1 MTNNNITIK
10 GNVYDAETGNILDA
24 QRSARTPAAA
34 ASNFHS
40 GTQKSHTLQRKYI
53 KKQPRTI
60 DSVAPVRAA
69 TTAGIKENSAVRSSQ
84 RLAAERSTPPQ
95 IIRRSKR
102 TRRVQDIRRS
112 SNIAHF
118 AKAKATTTT
127 KPPVKRP
134 ATPETPDIAPTANQL
149 EQTAR
154 QRQAIIKQQQTRSV
168 LPSQVIKQQAIQEAT
183 DKMLTRQQR
192 KEVKPAKNTS
202 LWRRLVSVG
211 STAIAV
217 LLLGAY
223 FTYINMP
230 ALSTRIAASQAGI
243 NASYPNYQPS
253 GYSLNGP
260 VAYQQGSVIMKFAA
274 NGSNENFTLAQTRSE
289 WDSSA
294 VLENYI
300 KPKSREKY
308 TTTAANGLTIYSYGT
323 HAAWVNA
330 GILYT
335 VDGNAELAPE
345 QIQKIAASL

>member
-24 QRSARTPAAA
+24 QRSTRTPAAA

-60 DSVAPVRAA
+60 DSVAPVRAT
-69 TTAGIKENSAVRSSQ
+69 TTAGIKENSASRSSQ

-118 AKAKATTTT
+118 AKVTTAT

-154 QRQAIIKQQQTRSV
+154 QRQAIIKQQQTRSI

-300 KPKSREKY
+300 KPKSRDKY
-308 TTTAANGLTIYSYGT
+308 TTTTANGLTIYSYGT

>member
-1 MTNNNITIK
+1 MTNNITIK

-24 QRSARTPAAA
+24 QRSERTPAAA

-60 DSVAPVRAA
+60 DSVAPVRA
-69 TTAGIKENSAVRSSQ
+69 TTAGIKENSALRSSQ

-118 AKAKATTTT
+118 AKATATT
-127 KPPVKRP
+127 KPSVKHP
-134 ATPETPDIAPTANQL
+134 ATPETPDIAPTTNQI

-154 QRQAIIKQQQTRSV
+154 QRQAITKQQQTRSV

-217 LLLGAY
+217 LRFEHPYSRL
-223 FTYINMP
+223 
-230 ALSTRIAASQAGI
+230 AGW
-243 NASYPNYQPS
+243 Y
-253 GYSLNGP
+253 
-260 VAYQQGSVIMKFAA
+260 
-274 NGSNENFTLAQTRSE
+274 
-289 WDSSA
+289 
-294 VLENYI
+294 
-300 KPKSREKY
+300 
-308 TTTAANGLTIYSYGT
+308 
-323 HAAWVNA
+323 
-330 GILYT
+330 
-335 VDGNAELAPE
+335 
-345 QIQKIAASL
+345 

>member
-53 KKQPRTI
+53 KKQPRAI
-60 DSVAPVRAA
+60 DSIAPVRAA
-69 TTAGIKENSAVRSSQ
+69 TSAGIKENSAARSSQ

-118 AKAKATTTT
+118 AKAAT

-134 ATPETPDIAPTANQL
+134 VAPETPDIAPTANQL

-192 KEVKPAKNTS
+192 KEVKPTKNLS

-289 WDSSA
+289 WDSLA

-300 KPKSREKY
+300 KPKSHDKY

>member
-53 KKQPRTI
+53 KKPRTI

-69 TTAGIKENSAVRSSQ
+69 TPAGIKENSAARSSQ

-118 AKAKATTTT
+118 AKATTTT
-127 KPPVKRP
+127 KPSVKHP
-134 ATPETPDIAPTANQL
+134 ATPETPDIAPTTNQL

-192 KEVKPAKNTS
+192 KEVKPTKNFS

-274 NGSNENFTLAQTRSE
+274 NGSNENFTLVQTRSE

-300 KPKSREKY
+300 KPKSRDKY

>member
-24 QRSARTPAAA
+24 QRSERTPAAA
-34 ASNFHS
+34 ASDFHS
-40 GTQKSHTLQRKYI
+40 GIQKSHTLQRKYI
-53 KKQPRTI
+53 KKQPRVI

-69 TTAGIKENSAVRSSQ
+69 TPAGIKENSAARSSQ
-84 RLAAERSTPPQ
+84 RLAAERSTPQ

-118 AKAKATTTT
+118 AKATTTA
-127 KPPVKRP
+127 KPSVKHP
-134 ATPETPDIAPTANQL
+134 ATPETPDIAPTTNQL

-192 KEVKPAKNTS
+192 KEVKPTKNFS
-202 LWRRLVSVG
+202 LWRRLVSIG

-300 KPKSREKY
+300 KPKSHDKY

>member
-24 QRSARTPAAA
+24 KRSERTPAAA

-40 GTQKSHTLQRKYI
+40 GTQKSRTLQRKYI
-53 KKQPRTI
+53 NKQPHTI
-60 DSVAPVRAA
+60 DSVAPKRTSAPTGV
-69 TTAGIKENSAVRSSQ
+69 KENPTARSSQ
-84 RLAAERSTPPQ
+84 RLTAERSTPPQ
-95 IIRRSKR
+95 IIRRSKKAR
-102 TRRVQDIRRS
+102 SVQDIRRS

-118 AKAKATTTT
+118 AKATTTT

-192 KEVKPAKNTS
+192 KEIKPTKNPS
-202 LWRRLVSVG
+202 LWRRLVSIG

-300 KPKSREKY
+300 KPKSRDKY

>member
-40 GTQKSHTLQRKYI
+40 GIQKSHTLQRKYI
-53 KKQPRTI
+53 KKQPRVI

-69 TTAGIKENSAVRSSQ
+69 TPAGIKENSAARSSQ
-84 RLAAERSTPPQ
+84 RLAAERSTPQ

-118 AKAKATTTT
+118 AKATTTT
-127 KPPVKRP
+127 KPSVKHP
-134 ATPETPDIAPTANQL
+134 ATPETPDIAPTTNQL

-192 KEVKPAKNTS
+192 KEVKPTKNFS
-202 LWRRLVSVG
+202 LWRRLVSIG

-300 KPKSREKY
+300 KPKSHDKY

>member
-24 QRSARTPAAA
+24 QRSERTPAAA
-34 ASNFHS
+34 ASDFHS
-40 GTQKSHTLQRKYI
+40 GIQKSHTLQRKYI
-53 KKQPRTI
+53 KKQPRVI
-60 DSVAPVRAA
+60 DSVAPKRTSAPTGV
-69 TTAGIKENSAVRSSQ
+69 KENSTARSSQ
-84 RLAAERSTPPQ
+84 RLTAERSTPPQ
-95 IIRRSKR
+95 IIRRNKR
-102 TRRVQDIRRS
+102 ARSVQDICRS

-118 AKAKATTTT
+118 AKVTTAT
-127 KPPVKRP
+127 KSPVKRP

-154 QRQAIIKQQQTRSV
+154 QRQAIIKQQQTRGV

-192 KEVKPAKNTS
+192 KEVKPAKNFS

-300 KPKSREKY
+300 KPKSRDKY

>member
-1 MTNNNITIK
+1 MTNNITIK

-53 KKQPRTI
+53 KKQPRVI
-60 DSVAPVRAA
+60 DSVAPKRTSAPTGV
-69 TTAGIKENSAVRSSQ
+69 KENSTARSSQ

-118 AKAKATTTT
+118 AKATTTT
-127 KPPVKRP
+127 KPSVKHP
-134 ATPETPDIAPTANQL
+134 ATPETPDIAPTTNQL

-192 KEVKPAKNTS
+192 KEVKPTKNLS

-230 ALSTRIAASQAGI
+230 ALSTRIAASQAGL

-300 KPKSREKY
+300 KPKSRDKY

>member
-24 QRSARTPAAA
+24 KRSERTPAAA
-34 ASNFHS
+34 ASDFHS
-40 GTQKSHTLQRKYI
+40 GIQKSHTLQRKYI
-53 KKQPRTI
+53 KKQPRVI

-118 AKAKATTTT
+118 AKATTTT
-127 KPPVKRP
+127 KPSVKHP
-134 ATPETPDIAPTANQL
+134 ATPETPDIAPTTNQL

-192 KEVKPAKNTS
+192 KEVKPTKN
-202 LWRRLVSVG
+202 
-211 STAIAV
+211 
-217 LLLGAY
+217 
-223 FTYINMP
+223 P
-230 ALSTRIAASQAGI
+230 
-243 NASYPNYQPS
+243 SYC
-253 GYSLNGP
+253 
-260 VAYQQGSVIMKFAA
+260 
-274 NGSNENFTLAQTRSE
+274 
-289 WDSSA
+289 
-294 VLENYI
+294 
-300 KPKSREKY
+300 
-308 TTTAANGLTIYSYGT
+308 
-323 HAAWVNA
+323 
-330 GILYT
+330 
-335 VDGNAELAPE
+335 
-345 QIQKIAASL
+345 

>member
-53 KKQPRTI
+53 KKSRTI

-69 TTAGIKENSAVRSSQ
+69 TPAGIKENSAARSSQ

-118 AKAKATTTT
+118 AKATTTT
-127 KPPVKRP
+127 KPSVKHP
-134 ATPETPDIAPTANQL
+134 ATPETPDIAPTTNQL

-192 KEVKPAKNTS
+192 KEVKPTKNFS

-300 KPKSREKY
+300 KPKSRDKY

>member
-53 KKQPRTI
+53 KKQPRVI
-60 DSVAPVRAA
+60 DSVAPVRVS
-69 TTAGIKENSAVRSSQ
+69 TTAGIKENSAARSSQ

-118 AKAKATTTT
+118 AKATTTT
-127 KPPVKRP
+127 KPSVKHP
-134 ATPETPDIAPTANQL
+134 ATPETPDIAPTTNQL

-300 KPKSREKY
+300 KPKSRDKY

>member
-69 TTAGIKENSAVRSSQ
+69 TPAGIKEKSAARSSQ

-118 AKAKATTTT
+118 AKATTAT

-134 ATPETPDIAPTANQL
+134 TTPETPDIAPTANQL

-168 LPSQVIKQQAIQEAT
+168 FPSQVIKQQAIQEAT

-300 KPKSREKY
+300 KPKSRDKY

>member
-53 KKQPRTI
+53 KKQPRVI
-60 DSVAPVRAA
+60 DSVAPKRTSAPTGV
-69 TTAGIKENSAVRSSQ
+69 KENSTARSSQ

-118 AKAKATTTT
+118 AKATTTT
-127 KPPVKRP
+127 KPSVKHP
-134 ATPETPDIAPTANQL
+134 ATPETPDIAPTTNQL

-192 KEVKPAKNTS
+192 KEVKPTKNLS

-300 KPKSREKY
+300 KPKSRDKY

>member
-1 MTNNNITIK
+1 MTNNNIIIK

-53 KKQPRTI
+53 KKQPRAI

-69 TTAGIKENSAVRSSQ
+69 TPAGIKENSAARSSQ
-84 RLAAERSTPPQ
+84 RLAAERSTPQ

-118 AKAKATTTT
+118 AKVTTAT
-127 KPPVKRP
+127 KSSVKRP

-192 KEVKPAKNTS
+192 KEVKPTKNLS

-300 KPKSREKY
+300 KPKSHDKY

>member
-53 KKQPRTI
+53 KKPRTI

-69 TTAGIKENSAVRSSQ
+69 TPAGIKENSAARSSQ
-84 RLAAERSTPPQ
+84 RLAAERSTPQ

-118 AKAKATTTT
+118 AKATTAT

-134 ATPETPDIAPTANQL
+134 TTPETPDIAPTANQL

-192 KEVKPAKNTS
+192 KEVKPTKNFS

-300 KPKSREKY
+300 KPKSRDKY

>member
-53 KKQPRTI
+53 KKQPRAI

-69 TTAGIKENSAVRSSQ
+69 TPAGIKENSAVRSSQ
-84 RLAAERSTPPQ
+84 RLAAERSTPQ
-95 IIRRSKR
+95 IIRCSKK

-118 AKAKATTTT
+118 AKPTTT

-149 EQTAR
+149 EQAAR

-300 KPKSREKY
+300 KPKSRDKY

>member
-24 QRSARTPAAA
+24 QRSERTPAAA
-34 ASNFHS
+34 ASDFHS
-40 GTQKSHTLQRKYI
+40 GIQKSHTLQRKYI
-53 KKQPRTI
+53 KKQPRVI

-69 TTAGIKENSAVRSSQ
+69 TPAGIKENSAARSSQ
-84 RLAAERSTPPQ
+84 RLAAERSTPQ

-118 AKAKATTTT
+118 AKATTTT
-127 KPPVKRP
+127 KPSVKHP
-134 ATPETPDIAPTANQL
+134 ATPETPDIAPTTNQL

-192 KEVKPAKNTS
+192 KEVKPTKNFS
-202 LWRRLVSVG
+202 LWRRLVSIG

-300 KPKSREKY
+300 KPKSHDKY

>member
-53 KKQPRTI
+53 KKQPCTI
-60 DSVAPVRAA
+60 DSVAPVRA
-69 TTAGIKENSAVRSSQ
+69 TTPAGIKENSAARSSQ
-84 RLAAERSTPPQ
+84 RLAAERSTPQ

-118 AKAKATTTT
+118 AKATTAT

-134 ATPETPDIAPTANQL
+134 TTPETPDIAPTANQL

-192 KEVKPAKNTS
+192 KEVKPTKNFS

-211 STAIAV
+211 STAIAI

-300 KPKSREKY
+300 KPKSHDKY
-308 TTTAANGLTIYSYGT
+308 TATAANGLTIYSYGT

>member
-53 KKQPRTI
+53 KKPRTI

-69 TTAGIKENSAVRSSQ
+69 TPAGIKENSAARSSQ

-118 AKAKATTTT
+118 AKATTTT
-127 KPPVKRP
+127 NPSVKRP

-149 EQTAR
+149 EQTTR

-192 KEVKPAKNTS
+192 KEVKPTKNPS

-300 KPKSREKY
+300 KPKSRDKY

-335 VDGNAELAPE
+335 VDGNAELAPD

>member
-69 TTAGIKENSAVRSSQ
+69 TLAGIKENSAVRSSQ

-118 AKAKATTTT
+118 AKATTTT
-127 KPPVKRP
+127 KPSVKHP
-134 ATPETPDIAPTANQL
+134 ATPETPDIAPTTNQL

-154 QRQAIIKQQQTRSV
+154 QRQAIKQQQTRSV

-192 KEVKPAKNTS
+192 KEVKPTKNPS

-211 STAIAV
+211 STAMAV

-300 KPKSREKY
+300 KPKSHDKY

>member
-53 KKQPRTI
+53 KKQPRAI
-60 DSVAPVRAA
+60 DSIVPVRAA
-69 TTAGIKENSAVRSSQ
+69 TSAGIKARSSQ

-118 AKAKATTTT
+118 AKVTTAT

-253 GYSLNGP
+253 GYSPNGP

-300 KPKSREKY
+300 KPKSRDKY

>member
-53 KKQPRTI
+53 KKPRTI

-69 TTAGIKENSAVRSSQ
+69 TPAGIKENSAARSSQ

-118 AKAKATTTT
+118 AKATTTT
-127 KPPVKRP
+127 KPSVKHP

-192 KEVKPAKNTS
+192 KEVKPTKNFS

-300 KPKSREKY
+300 KPKSRDKY

>member
-53 KKQPRTI
+53 KKQPHTI

-69 TTAGIKENSAVRSSQ
+69 TTAGIKENSTA
-84 RLAAERSTPPQ
+84 RSTPPQ
-95 IIRRSKR
+95 IIRRNKR
-102 TRRVQDIRRS
+102 ARSVQDICRS

-118 AKAKATTTT
+118 AKVTTAT
-127 KPPVKRP
+127 KSPVKRP

-192 KEVKPAKNTS
+192 KEVKPAKNFS

-300 KPKSREKY
+300 KPKSRDKY

>member
-53 KKQPRTI
+53 KEQPRTI

-69 TTAGIKENSAVRSSQ
+69 TPAGIKEKSAARSSQ
-84 RLAAERSTPPQ
+84 RLAAERSTPQ

-118 AKAKATTTT
+118 AKATTTT
-127 KPPVKRP
+127 NPSVKRP

-192 KEVKPAKNTS
+192 KEVKPTKNFS

-300 KPKSREKY
+300 KPKSRDKY

>member
-53 KKQPRTI
+53 KKPRTI

-69 TTAGIKENSAVRSSQ
+69 TPAGIKENSAARSSQ

-118 AKAKATTTT
+118 AKATTTT
-127 KPPVKRP
+127 NPSVKHP
-134 ATPETPDIAPTANQL
+134 ATPETPDIAPTTNQL

-192 KEVKPAKNTS
+192 KEVKPTKNFS

-300 KPKSREKY
+300 KPKSRDKY

>member
-40 GTQKSHTLQRKYI
+40 GAQKSHTLQRKYI

-69 TTAGIKENSAVRSSQ
+69 TTAGIKESSASRSTQ
-84 RLAAERSTPPQ
+84 RLTAERSTPPQ

-102 TRRVQDIRRS
+102 ARSIQGISRS
-112 SNIAHF
+112 SSIAHF
-118 AKAKATTTT
+118 AKT
-127 KPPVKRP
+127 KTADEQFAKRP
-134 ATPETPDIAPTANQL
+134 TAPETPDIAPTANQL

-192 KEVKPAKNTS
+192 KEVKPTKNFS

-211 STAIAV
+211 SAAMAV

-243 NASYPNYQPS
+243 NASYFY
-253 GYSLNGP
+253 
-260 VAYQQGSVIMKFAA
+260 
-274 NGSNENFTLAQTRSE
+274 R
-289 WDSSA
+289 
-294 VLENYI
+294 
-300 KPKSREKY
+300 
-308 TTTAANGLTIYSYGT
+308 
-323 HAAWVNA
+323 
-330 GILYT
+330 
-335 VDGNAELAPE
+335 
-345 QIQKIAASL
+345 

>member
-24 QRSARTPAAA
+24 QRLARTPAAA

-69 TTAGIKENSAVRSSQ
+69 TPAGIKENSAVRSSQ

-95 IIRRSKR
+95 IIRHSKR

-118 AKAKATTTT
+118 AKVTTT

-149 EQTAR
+149 EQAAR

-192 KEVKPAKNTS
+192 KEVKPTKNLS

-243 NASYPNYQPS
+243 NASYPDYQPS

-274 NGSNENFTLAQTRSE
+274 NGSNENFILAQTRSE

-300 KPKSREKY
+300 KPKSHDKY

>member
-1 MTNNNITIK
+1 M
-10 GNVYDAETGNILDA
+10 
-24 QRSARTPAAA
+24 
-34 ASNFHS
+34 
-40 GTQKSHTLQRKYI
+40 
-53 KKQPRTI
+53 
-60 DSVAPVRAA
+60 
-69 TTAGIKENSAVRSSQ
+69 
-84 RLAAERSTPPQ
+84 
-95 IIRRSKR
+95 IRRNKR
-102 TRRVQDIRRS
+102 ARSVQDICRS

-118 AKAKATTTT
+118 AKVTTAT
-127 KPPVKRP
+127 KSPVKRP

-192 KEVKPAKNTS
+192 KEVKPAKNFS

-300 KPKSREKY
+300 KPKSRDKY

>member
-24 QRSARTPAAA
+24 QRSERTPAAA
-34 ASNFHS
+34 ASDFHS
-40 GTQKSHTLQRKYI
+40 GIQKSHTLQRKYI
-53 KKQPRTI
+53 KKQPRVI
-60 DSVAPVRAA
+60 DSVAPKRTSAPTGV
-69 TTAGIKENSAVRSSQ
+69 KENSTARSSQ
-84 RLAAERSTPPQ
+84 RLTAERSTPPQ

-102 TRRVQDIRRS
+102 ARSIQGISRS
-112 SNIAHF
+112 SSIAHF
-118 AKAKATTTT
+118 AKT
-127 KPPVKRP
+127 KTADEQFAKRP
-134 ATPETPDIAPTANQL
+134 TAPETPDIAPTTNQL

-192 KEVKPAKNTS
+192 KEVKPTKNLS

-211 STAIAV
+211 STAMAV

-300 KPKSREKY
+300 KPKSRDKY

>member
-24 QRSARTPAAA
+24 QRSERTPAAA
-34 ASNFHS
+34 ASDFHS
-40 GTQKSHTLQRKYI
+40 GIQKSHTLQRKYI
-53 KKQPRTI
+53 KKQPRVI

-69 TTAGIKENSAVRSSQ
+69 TPAGIKENSAARSSQ
-84 RLAAERSTPPQ
+84 RLAAERSTPQ
-95 IIRRSKR
+95 TIRRSKR

-118 AKAKATTTT
+118 AKATTTT
-127 KPPVKRP
+127 KPSVKHP
-134 ATPETPDIAPTANQL
+134 ATPETPDIAPTTNQL

-192 KEVKPAKNTS
+192 KEVKPTKNFS
-202 LWRRLVSVG
+202 LWRRLVSIG

-300 KPKSREKY
+300 KPKSHDKY

>member
-24 QRSARTPAAA
+24 QRSERTPAAA
-34 ASNFHS
+34 ASDFHS
-40 GTQKSHTLQRKYI
+40 GIQKSHTLQRKYI
-53 KKQPRTI
+53 KKQPRVI

-69 TTAGIKENSAVRSSQ
+69 TPAGIKENSAARSSQ
-84 RLAAERSTPPQ
+84 RLAAERSTPQ

-118 AKAKATTTT
+118 AKATTTT
-127 KPPVKRP
+127 KPSVKHP
-134 ATPETPDIAPTANQL
+134 ATPETPDIAPTTNQL

-192 KEVKPAKNTS
+192 KEVKPTKNFS
-202 LWRRLVSVG
+202 LWRRLVSIG
-211 STAIAV
+211 STAMAV

-300 KPKSREKY
+300 KPKSHDKY

>member
-1 MTNNNITIK
+1 
-10 GNVYDAETGNILDA
+10 
-24 QRSARTPAAA
+24 
-34 ASNFHS
+34 
-40 GTQKSHTLQRKYI
+40 
-53 KKQPRTI
+53 
-60 DSVAPVRAA
+60 
-69 TTAGIKENSAVRSSQ
+69 
-84 RLAAERSTPPQ
+84 
-95 IIRRSKR
+95 
-102 TRRVQDIRRS
+102 
-112 SNIAHF
+112 
-118 AKAKATTTT
+118 
-127 KPPVKRP
+127 
-134 ATPETPDIAPTANQL
+134 
-149 EQTAR
+149 
-154 QRQAIIKQQQTRSV
+154 
-168 LPSQVIKQQAIQEAT
+168 
-183 DKMLTRQQR
+183 MLTRQQR
-192 KEVKPAKNTS
+192 KEFKPTKNPS

-300 KPKSREKY
+300 KPKSRDKY

>member
-60 DSVAPVRAA
+60 DSVAPVRVS
-69 TTAGIKENSAVRSSQ
+69 TTAGIKEKSAARSSQ
-84 RLAAERSTPPQ
+84 RLAAKRSTPPQ

-118 AKAKATTTT
+118 AKATTTT
-127 KPPVKRP
+127 KPSVKHP
-134 ATPETPDIAPTANQL
+134 ATPETPDIAPTTNQL

-154 QRQAIIKQQQTRSV
+154 QRQAITKQQQTRSI

-192 KEVKPAKNTS
+192 KEIKPTKNPS
-202 LWRRLVSVG
+202 LWRRLVSIG

-253 GYSLNGP
+253 GYSLAGP
-260 VAYQQGSVIMKFAA
+260 VAYQQGSVVMKFAA

-300 KPKSREKY
+300 KPKSRDKY

>member
-34 ASNFHS
+34 ASDFHS

-69 TTAGIKENSAVRSSQ
+69 TPAGIKENSAVRSSQ
-84 RLAAERSTPPQ
+84 RLVSERSTPQ

-102 TRRVQDIRRS
+102 TRRAQDIRRS

-118 AKAKATTTT
+118 AKAKAAT

-300 KPKSREKY
+300 KPKSRDKY

>member
-40 GTQKSHTLQRKYI
+40 GAQKSHTLQRKYI
-53 KKQPRTI
+53 KKPRTI

-69 TTAGIKENSAVRSSQ
+69 TPAGIKENSAARSSQ

-118 AKAKATTTT
+118 AKTTTT
-127 KPPVKRP
+127 TNPSVKHP

-192 KEVKPAKNTS
+192 KEVKPTKNFS
-202 LWRRLVSVG
+202 FWRRLVSVG

-300 KPKSREKY
+300 KPKSRDKY

>member
-84 RLAAERSTPPQ
+84 RLVAERSMPPQ

-118 AKAKATTTT
+118 AKATTT

-260 VAYQQGSVIMKFAA
+260 VAYQQGSVIMKFTA

-300 KPKSREKY
+300 KPKSRDKY

-323 HAAWVNA
+323 HAAWVNSTPK
-330 GILYT
+330 YT
-335 VDGNAELAPE
+335 RL
-345 QIQKIAASL
+345 